1 MLSTFVSDNKAK
13 YNMKAIIT
21 ALLLL
26 LYVSQV
32 AGQSTITGHVVDEK
46 GEGLP
51 GVNVFLV
58 DTYDGAST
66 DLEGQFSFKTTEE
79 GIYKLKATF
88 VGYEVMSQEVVLP
101 GDREVSF
108 TLKEAINRLDAVV
121 ISAGSFSAGEESSR
135 EVLKPLDIVTT
146 AGATADIAGALN
158 TLPGTQTVGETGRL
172 FVRGGDGYETRTYID
187 GLEVLESYS
196 PSAPNTPSRGRF
208 SPFMFKGTSF
218 STGGYSAEF
227 GQALSSALILN
238 TKDMAIQNRTDLSL
252 MSVGADISH
261 SQVFGK
267 SSVSGKIQYTNLE
280 PYFALVSQ
288 RINYDKA
295 PESWDG
301 NMAFRHQVGEAG
313 MLKTYANWNTSR
325 FTIYQPQAF
334 TNQEDRLELDN
345 NYHYLNVSYRDVIN
359 PKWSLNSGAAY
370 TSSKEDIQFNEVDI
384 EDQLSGGHAKFVL
397 NFDPDA
403 SLSVRSGLEH
413 YYRQHNYHLA
423 VESEIEENY
432 KQHIS
437 TAFIEADYYLSNDL
451 VIRTGARAE
460 TNNLN
465 KQTNVYPRLS
475 VAQQLGE
482 YGQVSLGYGRFSQQA
497 QPEYLRKNASLNEEK
512 ATHYIANYQYMTSK
526 RTFRVEGYYK
536 QYDDLVKDMMGSLN
550 NDGQGYATGFD
561 VFWRDNQSVSGLD
574 YWVSYSYIDSERD
587 YRDYPQQARPI
598 FSSTHN
604 LSVVG
609 KYFIQDIKT
618 QVGATYSFASARPFN
633 NPNEAEFN
641 AGRTP
646 AYHDLSVNFSYLYRS
661 NVIIHASVTNVL
673 GVDNIFGYEY
683 ASEPNQEGIYESQ
696 PIKQMAPRF
705 IFLGVFITLSKNK
718 AVNQMPNL

>member
-1 MLSTFVSDNKAK
+1 
-13 YNMKAIIT
+13 MKAIFTI
-21 ALLLL
+21 LLLL
-26 LYVSQV
+26 LYAGHVI
-32 AGQSTITGHVVDEK
+32 GQSTITGRVVDEK
-46 GEGLP
+46 GVGLP

-58 DTYDGAST
+58 DTYDGTST
-66 DLEGQFSFKTTEE
+66 DLEGHFSFKTSEE
-79 GIYKLKATF
+79 GNYQLKATF
-88 VGYEVMSQEVVLP
+88 VGYEAMSQEITLP
-101 GDREVSF
+101 GDNEISVL
-108 TLKEAINRLDAVV
+108 LKEVINRLDAVV

-187 GLEVLESYS
+187 GMEVLESYS

-218 STGGYSAEF
+218 STGGYSAEY

-238 TKDMAIQNRTDLSL
+238 TKDMAAQNRTDLSL
-252 MSVGADISH
+252 MSVGADVSH

-267 SSVSGKIQYTNLE
+267 SSISGKIQYTNLE
-280 PYFALVSQ
+280 PYFALISQ

-295 PESWDG
+295 PEAWDG
-301 NMAFRHQVGEAG
+301 NMAYRHQIGESG
-313 MLKTYANWNTSR
+313 MLKTYANWSSSQLAV
-325 FTIYQPQAF
+325 YQPQSF
-334 TNQEDRLELDN
+334 TNLEDRLEIDN

-359 PKWSLNSGAAY
+359 TKWSFNTGAAY
-370 TSSKEDIQFNEVDI
+370 TSSKEDIQFNDVDI
-384 EDQLSGGHAKFVL
+384 EDQLSGAHVKGVV

-403 SLSVRSGLEH
+403 SLSIRSGLEH
-413 YYRQHNYHLA
+413 YYRQHNYNL
-423 VESEIEENY
+423 SEENEFKENY
-432 KQHIS
+432 NQHIS
-437 TAFIEADYYLSNDL
+437 TGFIEADYYLSNDL
-451 VIRTGARAE
+451 VIRSGVRTE

-465 KQTNVYPRLS
+465 RQTNVYPRLS

-482 YGQVSLGYGRFSQQA
+482 HGQVSLGYGKFSQQA
-497 QPEYLRKNASLNEEK
+497 QREYLRVNTNLDEEK
-512 ATHYIANYQYMTSK
+512 ATHYIANYQYMTGK

-536 QYDDLVKDMMGSLN
+536 SYNDLVKDGTQGPN
-550 NDGQGYATGFD
+550 NEGQGYATGFD
-561 VFWRDNQSVSGLD
+561 IFWRDNQSVSGLD

-587 YRDYPQQARPI
+587 YRDYPQQATPA

-604 LSVVG
+604 LSIVG
-609 KYFIQDIKT
+609 KYFVQDIKT
-618 QVGATYSFASARPFN
+618 QIGATYSFASARPYN
-633 NPNEAEFN
+633 NLNEEAFN

-683 ASEPNQEGIYESQ
+683 ASEPNEEGIYQSQ

-705 IFLGVFITLSKNK
+705 IFLGVFITLAKNK